1 MRRIA
6 CISGLTAEAGF
17 RVPGGDSSEVQVA
30 EADLSKWRIEPA
42 TAESLAEV
50 ARWRY
55 EPPYDLYNDD
65 GKPVRNPERFFAV
78 RDETGALVGSLYFEE
93 RASGVFYGLGL
104 RPDLTGH
111 GLGLEFVRLGLAFAH
126 ERFPGR
132 PVVLD
137 VAEFNVRARTVY
149 ERAGFR
155 VTGSHVERF
164 GSWGDV
170 TFVDMA
176 EKG

>member
-1 MRRIA
+1 VTN
-6 CISGLTAEAGF
+6 C
-17 RVPGGDSSEVQVA
+17 
-30 EADLSKWRIEPA
+30 SKWRIEPA

-50 ARWRY
+50 AGWRY
-55 EPPYDLYNDD
+55 DSPYDFYNDD

-78 RDETGALVGSLYFEE
+78 RDEDGDLVGSLYFEE
-93 RASGVFYGLGL
+93 REVGLFYGLGL
-104 RPDLTGH
+104 RPDLTGR
-111 GLGLEFVRLGLAFAH
+111 GLGLAFVRLGLAFAR
-126 ERFPGR
+126 ERYPGR
-132 PVVLD
+132 RIVLD
-137 VAEFNVRARTVY
+137 VAEFNVRAKAVY

-176 EKG
+176 V

>member
-1 MRRIA
+1 MHVTN
-6 CISGLTAEAGF
+6 C
-17 RVPGGDSSEVQVA
+17 
-30 EADLSKWRIEPA
+30 SKWRIEPA

-50 ARWRY
+50 AEWRY
-55 EPPYDLYNDD
+55 DPPYDFYNDD

-78 RDETGALVGSLYFEE
+78 RDETGNLVGSLYFEE
-93 RASGVFYGLGL
+93 RDVGVFYGLGL
-104 RPDLTGH
+104 RPDLTGR
-111 GLGLEFVRLGLAFAH
+111 GLGLAFVRLGLAFA
-126 ERFPGR
+126 RGR
-132 PVVLD
+132 YPRRRIVLD

-164 GSWGDV
+164 GDWGDV

-176 EKG
+176 EDG